1 MVVVESA
8 SLTLVFKED
17 AMLIGITLIL
27 VAIVLCCALL
37 FRLSVYA
44 LPLFV
49 AFATASATYHS
60 GYGIIAAPVAAV
72 LAAIATIA
80 ITQIALGLAKS
91 DLARAAI
98 GLVFALPAALAG
110 YHAVHGIAVATMPAS
125 SWQVAVSL
133 IGAAVIATASWTQ
146 WAAVRR

>member
-8 SLTLVFKED
+8 SFALVVKED

-27 VAIVLCCALL
+27 VAIALCCALL
-37 FRLSVYA
+37 FRLSIYA

-49 AFATASATYHS
+49 AFAAASATFHN
-60 GYGIIAAPVAAV
+60 GYGIIAALVAAV

-80 ITQIALGLAKS
+80 IAQIALGLAKS

-98 GLVFALPAALAG
+98 GLVFALPAAFAG
-110 YHAVHGIAVATMPAS
+110 YHAVHGIAVATLPAS
-125 SWQVAVSL
+125 S
-133 IGAAVIATASWTQ
+133 
-146 WAAVRR
+146 